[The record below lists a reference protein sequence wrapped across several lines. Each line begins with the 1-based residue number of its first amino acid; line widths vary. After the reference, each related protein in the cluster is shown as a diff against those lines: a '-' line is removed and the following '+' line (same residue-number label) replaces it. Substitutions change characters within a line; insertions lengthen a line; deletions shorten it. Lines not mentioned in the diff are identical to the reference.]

1 MITRVTLFN
10 TQTPTLEHR
19 YRNAVLVVNTVI
31 LTLITLYGSTRKLYI
46 SFEDSSSSVKRK
58 NELTKSPVK
67 PRPSPRIKKSNPET
81 RTKKS
86 KSFKL
91 ARCPSMSVVE
101 GLDNKSRPMS
111 LSKSGWSLCD
121 EDFKV
126 R

>member
-67 PRPSPRIKKSNPET
+67 PRIKKSNRDT

-91 ARCPSMSVVE
+91 APSE
-101 GLDNKSRPMS
+101 SRTQSNRIERVTKPHRNHT
-111 LSKSGWSLCD
+111 L
-121 EDFKV
+121 
-126 R
+126 